1 MNRQAAAVGEDHM
14 LLGARTPQLLET
26 SNSIRL
32 GRGAT
37 APVNWR
43 QAAGVVLLIGGALM
57 IFLGWWGLSG
67 TYHTSAQLSY
77 FMAGGVGGAAV
88 MACGIGL
95 FISSEHVSD
104 RDSMAKLV
112 HRLDQLEFGL
122 AAEFDAL
129 RAASFGQTARNG
141 ELTTRQ

>member
-1 MNRQAAAVGEDHM
+1 MNRQAAALGKDHM
-14 LLGARTPQLLET
+14 LLGARTPGLLET
-26 SNSIRL
+26 SSSVRA
-32 GRGAT
+32 GRRAS

-43 QAAGVVLLIGGALM
+43 QAGGVAMLIAGAVM

-88 MACGIGL
+88 MACGLGL
-95 FISSEHVSD
+95 LISSEHVND
-104 RDSMAKLV
+104 RASMAMLV
-112 HRLDQLEFGL
+112 ERIDQLEFGL

-129 RAASFGQTARNG
+129 RAEALGQLARNG
-141 ELTTRQ
+141 ELSTHQ